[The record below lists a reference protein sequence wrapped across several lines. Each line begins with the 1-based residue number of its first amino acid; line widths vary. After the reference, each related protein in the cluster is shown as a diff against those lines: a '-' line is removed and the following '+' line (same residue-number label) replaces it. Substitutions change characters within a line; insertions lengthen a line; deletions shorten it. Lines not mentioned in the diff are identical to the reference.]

1 MKMKGL
7 GLLLLVLL
15 LSSCGADLTPQKEKD
30 IQQYFD
36 LESYFNQE
44 ATRLIELQPTVS
56 KTIISKDRKET
67 KELNTINWQN
77 ELALFRNNDINKPS
91 WENKYTI
98 DSTFSDDGSLVLTY
112 TAKEEDL
119 QTRQLDV
126 ELFDDRVHS
135 IIIVNRV
142 ENAIY
147 SSQQYLT
154 YRPNREYT
162 IKKTQDVTLMGD
174 DDYEIEVS
182 FIQ

>member
-1 MKMKGL
+1 MKIKGL
-7 GLLLLVLL
+7 ALLWLTIL
-15 LSSCGADLTPQKEKD
+15 LSSCGADLTPKKEKD

-36 LESYFNQE
+36 LEGYFNQE

-56 KTIISKDRKET
+56 KTIISKDKKET
-67 KELNTINWQN
+67 KELNNINWQN
-77 ELALFRNNDINKPS
+77 ELALFRKNDINKPS
-91 WENKYTI
+91 WEDKYSI
-98 DSTFSDDGSLVLTY
+98 DSTLSADGSLVLTY
-112 TAKEEDL
+112 TAQEEDL
-119 QTRQLDV
+119 QTRQLDI
-126 ELFDDRVHS
+126 ELFDDKVHA

-154 YRPNREYT
+154 YRPNRAYT

-182 FIQ
+182 FL